1 MTSDWTLSER
11 RKRIL
16 LLERLNDW
24 LWDFCCFMKRYG
36 DRRSLARG
44 LRTLL
49 QLQRQL
55 VEIAMFEREIETLQ
69 LRDRISHAW
78 MEPLHARIEVM
89 DIARRVLRSR
99 NSEKI
104 IRLTSARNDVRGLLV
119 EYRRFKAEAEVALV
133 KDGIPITATVWCTAA
148 GGLV

>member
-1 MTSDWTLSER
+1 MTSDWTLASAANGF
-11 RKRIL
+11 

-55 VEIAMFEREIETLQ
+55 VEIAMFEREIETL
-69 LRDRISHAW
+69 H
-78 MEPLHARIEVM
+78 
-89 DIARRVLRSR
+89 
-99 NSEKI
+99 
-104 IRLTSARNDVRGLLV
+104 
-119 EYRRFKAEAEVALV
+119 
-133 KDGIPITATVWCTAA
+133 
-148 GGLV
+148 